1 MTGWRSSSAPR
12 DASDEIE
19 GITIHERAAGND
31 QIIVLYVITDTA
43 TPVDPGVLYAAVAV
57 DAAARATIGWRIV
70 STDSV
75 PIRQMGT
82 VGNVFFQ
89 SGGQFTS
96 QAAVAVVYAHA
107 DPRAREGATGAVR

>member
-1 MTGWRSSSAPR
+1 MTGWRPSSVPR

-19 GITIHERAAGND
+19 GISIHERAAGAD
-31 QIIVLYVITDTA
+31 QIVVLYVIADTA
-43 TPVDPGVLYAAVAV
+43 TPVDPGVLYAAVAD
-57 DAAARATIGWRIV
+57 DAAARSTIGWRIV

-82 VGNVFFQ
+82 AGNIFFQ

-96 QAAVAVVYAHA
+96 QAAVAVVYA
-107 DPRAREGATGAVR
+107 TS